1 MTNKLLCTY
10 DAHAVFAVGDAALD
24 LPAAA
29 SKCKVDS
36 HQCIACTMCI
46 IVQCCLRELLSFT
59 HKLPTTA
66 VLFCLNWTG
75 YQVPLCSWSE
85 PRVQTA
91 CRWSTYLA
99 YFHTQFKDL
108 CLFIKYSTFPA
119 CVLWDTVIF
128 NFNLLTSQN
137 ITTDHIY
144 QVLTFCAFCYRDQGR
159 HGTGGQTDGRKA
171 TLNVLDATLPPV
183 ERLVMFTPKQ
193 HIKHRAY
200 IYKKLTRR
208 WDSERE
214 LFTTTS

>member
-1 MTNKLLCTY
+1 MYSLYDVYNCTVLLAWVTQFHTQTANHCSAFLSEF
-10 DAHAVFAVGDAALD
+10 DW
-24 LPAAA
+24 LP
-29 SKCKVDS
+29 
-36 HQCIACTMCI
+36 
-46 IVQCCLRELLSFT
+46 
-59 HKLPTTA
+59 
-66 VLFCLNWTG
+66 
-75 YQVPLCSWSE
+75 VPLCSWPE
-85 PRVQTA
+85 PRVQTV
-91 CRWSTYLA
+91 CRWSTYLG